1 MMSIR
6 IKFSAALLGIGL
18 ILALLPYSGAR
29 SLSVKPAPL
38 LTESLS
44 EDACIT
50 VDQLARSIAG
60 EDSTV
65 RIIDLR
71 SPGDFSRLSI
81 PGSINI
87 PYEDL
92 LYVNPYTFLGTGDQ
106 KNIFYSND
114 DVYSGYALVLAKGM
128 GFGNVFMLKGGLNE
142 WINTVMNS
150 RFTGER
156 ITARENAVFE
166 ARTKARRLFT
176 EFNSLPDSLK
186 AKLLESKKLEAMKL
200 DGGCE

>member
-1 MMSIR
+1 MSTR
-6 IKFSAALLGIGL
+6 VKYSAALLGIGL
-18 ILALLPYSGAR
+18 ILAVLPYTGSR
-29 SLSVKPAPL
+29 SLSVNPSAL
-38 LTESLS
+38 IS
-44 EDACIT
+44 EAFSDDSFIS
-50 VDQLARSIAG
+50 VDQLARYIAA
-60 EDSTV
+60 EDSTI

-71 SPGDFSRLSI
+71 SQDDFNSLSI
-81 PGSINI
+81 PGSVNI

-92 LYVNPYTFLGTGDQ
+92 LKTDPYTFLGTGNE

-128 GFGNVFMLKGGLNE
+128 EFGNVYMLKGGLNE

-150 RFTGER
+150 RFSGER
-156 ITARENAVFE
+156 ITARENALFE

>member
-1 MMSIR
+1 MMSTR
-6 IKFSAALLGIGL
+6 VKYSAALLGIGL
-18 ILALLPYSGAR
+18 ILAVLPYTGAR
-29 SLSVKPAPL
+29 SLSVKPSAL
-38 LTESLS
+38 LPEALS
-44 EDACIT
+44 EYAFIT
-50 VDQLARSIAG
+50 VDQLARYIAG
-60 EDSTV
+60 EDSTI

-71 SPGDFSRLSI
+71 SPGEFNSLSI
-81 PGSINI
+81 PGSVNI

-92 LYVNPYTFLGTGDQ
+92 LKTDPYTFLGTGNQ
-106 KNIFYSND
+106 KNILYSND

-128 GFGNVFMLKGGLNE
+128 GFDAFILKGGLNE

-156 ITARENAVFE
+156 ITARENALFE

>member
-1 MMSIR
+1 MSTR
-6 IKFSAALLGIGL
+6 VKYSVALLAIGL
-18 ILALLPYSGAR
+18 ILAIIPYTGAR
-29 SLSVKPAPL
+29 SLSVKPEALIP
-38 LTESLS
+38 EAFS
-44 EDACIT
+44 EDAFIS
-50 VDQLARSIAG
+50 VDQLARYIAG
-60 EDSTV
+60 EDSTI

-71 SPGDFSRLSI
+71 SQGDFNSLSI
-81 PGSINI
+81 PGSVNI

-92 LYVNPYTFLGTGDQ
+92 LKKDPYTFLGTGDQ
-106 KNIFYSND
+106 KNILYSND

-128 GFGNVFMLKGGLNE
+128 GFSNVYMLKGGLNE

-150 RFTGER
+150 RFTGEK
-156 ITARENAVFE
+156 ITARENALFE